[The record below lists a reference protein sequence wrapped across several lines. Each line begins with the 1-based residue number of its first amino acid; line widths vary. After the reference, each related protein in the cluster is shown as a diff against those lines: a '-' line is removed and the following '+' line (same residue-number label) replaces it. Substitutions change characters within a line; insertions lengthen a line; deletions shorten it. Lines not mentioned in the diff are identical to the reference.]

1 MRKEDLK
8 DWIRDRLK
16 DEIVELNRENTDLQN
31 SYMKLYNDAKDE
43 IRSLKDEKE
52 KLIVESKAIKQRIKD
67 LEDVCDGSCFSDEE
81 DERDNLI
88 SKLQDQHQQ
97 DCIRINDLRTAY
109 LITVDEL
116 AKLRE
121 QFGVGR

>member
-8 DWIRDRLK
+8 DWTRDRLK

-52 KLIVESKAIKQRIKD
+52 KLMVENKAIKQRIKD

-88 SKLQDQHQQ
+88 SKLQDQYQQ
-97 DCIRINDLRTAY
+97 ACIRINDLTTTIHVLSGLYSTLRK
-109 LITVDEL
+109 TVGMD
-116 AKLRE
+116 
-121 QFGVGR
+121 

>member
-1 MRKEDLK
+1 MRKEELK
-8 DWIRDRLK
+8 DWTRDRLK
-16 DEIVELNRENTDLQN
+16 DEIIRLDRENTDLQN
-31 SYMKLYNDAKDE
+31 SYMKLYNDTKDE

-52 KLIVESKAIKQRIKD
+52 KLMAVNKAIKQRIKD
-67 LEDVCDGSCFSDEE
+67 LEDICDGSCFSDEE

-109 LITVDEL
+109 LVTVDEL

-121 QFGVGR
+121 QFGMER

>member
-8 DWIRDRLK
+8 DWTRDRLK

-52 KLIVESKAIKQRIKD
+52 KLMVENKAIKQRIKD